1 MNIVMESEKT
11 GKTHR
16 YYRNKLTYVN
26 KHLTI
31 YGHKLTEHAT
41 TIYSRSELALEEAAE
56 ECHPFARTPAGHPRL
71 RQGSGHA
78 EHQATAAWRRLRKS
92 QQKSFPPRCFTPAIE
107 QCGDF
112 LPC

>member
-11 GKTHR
+11 GETYK

-41 TIYSRSELALEEAAE
+41 VIYSRSELALEETQE
-56 ECHPFARTPAGHPRL
+56 EFHLLRAHLQDIHESAREVATLSIKL
-71 RQGSGHA
+71 RQLTEG
-78 EHQATAAWRRLRKS
+78 
-92 QQKSFPPRCFTPAIE
+92 
-107 QCGDF
+107 
-112 LPC
+112 